1 MKYNWQMKTPFII
14 LALVCGVTGI
24 NVGPLGLV
32 LGQPSLVNVSE
43 LETLDRMR
51 YTAIQMTLMTL
62 DINNESLT
70 NMSDDE
76 IASIIYDYQQK
87 NDSIDRLTTIEIED
101 LYRNITEEQQQ
112 EQQ

>member
-1 MKYNWQMKTPFII
+1 MKITLFI
-14 LALVCGVTGI
+14 LGLVCGVAGI
-24 NVGPLGLV
+24 TVGLLGLV

-76 IASIIYDYQQK
+76 IASIIYDHQQE
-87 NDSIDRLTTIEIED
+87 NDSIDRLTTIEIEN
-101 LYRNITEEQQQ
+101 LYRNITGEQQQ
-112 EQQ
+112 EQQQ

>member
-1 MKYNWQMKTPFII
+1 MKITFFI
-14 LALVCGVTGI
+14 LGLVCGVAGI
-24 NVGPLGLV
+24 TIGLLGLV

-87 NDSIDRLTTIEIED
+87 NDSIDRLTTIEIEN

-112 EQQ
+112 EQQQ

>member
-1 MKYNWQMKTPFII
+1 MKVFFFIVSLI
-14 LALVCGVTGI
+14 FGISGVAVALIGLAL
-24 NVGPLGLV
+24 
-32 LGQPSLVNVSE
+32 GQHSLVNVNK
-43 LETLDRMR
+43 LDTLDRMR

-62 DINNESLT
+62 DINDESLT

>member
-1 MKYNWQMKTPFII
+1 MKIPVFI
-14 LALVCGVTGI
+14 LGLVCGVAGI
-24 NVGPLGLV
+24 TVGLISLV
-32 LGQPSLVNVSE
+32 LGQPSLLNISE
-43 LETLDRMR
+43 LDTLDRMR

-70 NMSDDE
+70 NMSDNE

-87 NDSIDRLTTIEIED
+87 NDSIDRLTTIEVED

-112 EQQ
+112 EQQQ

>member
-1 MKYNWQMKTPFII
+1 MKIPVFI
-14 LALVCGVTGI
+14 LGLVCGVAGI
-24 NVGPLGLV
+24 TVGLIGLV
-32 LGQPSLVNVSE
+32 LGQPSLVNISE
-43 LETLDRMR
+43 LDTLDRMR

-70 NMSDDE
+70 NMSDNE

-87 NDSIDRLTTIEIED
+87 NDSIDRLTTIEVED

-112 EQQ
+112 EQEQQ

>member
-1 MKYNWQMKTPFII
+1 MKITFFI
-14 LALVCGVTGI
+14 LGLVCGVTGI
-24 NVGPLGLV
+24 TVGLLGLV

-76 IASIIYDYQQK
+76 IASVIYDYQQK
-87 NDSIDRLTTIEIED
+87 NDSIDRLTTIEIEN

-112 EQQ
+112 EQQQ